1 MQQYGALACDVVK
14 RRKRRWIWE
23 SVIKSFVTKLALCQ
37 QAEKS
42 ALWLTPNLL
51 YLENAANN
59 QEDHRRWSVFSRG
72 SDICRIWAEGALF
85 GLAKTTVALFAMS
98 QVRSRKVRHR
108 IIRKLT

>member
-1 MQQYGALACDVVK
+1 
-14 RRKRRWIWE
+14 
-23 SVIKSFVTKLALCQ
+23 
-37 QAEKS
+37 
-42 ALWLTPNLL
+42 
-51 YLENAANN
+51 LENAANN

-108 IIRKLT
+108 ILQADMIHRSHSSMLSYVLGERAIQQYR